1 MRLGELVA
9 IWFVMAVGCAS
20 ERPVLVYSPPEYRG
34 PELAKSPTGEP
45 ESIRYERAYAAYWWN
60 CVFVRAE
67 SIDAR
72 CPFMCSGTPGAS
84 AGCSDGGMA
93 AANAIDELTERF
105 DTETVQIY
113 LQGLTESRGAKVMI
127 QPYFGGKPRV
137 ERGPDD
143 MVP

>member
-1 MRLGELVA
+1 
-9 IWFVMAVGCAS
+9 
-20 ERPVLVYSPPEYRG
+20 
-34 PELAKSPTGEP
+34 
-45 ESIRYERAYAAYWWN
+45 
-60 CVFVRAE
+60 
-67 SIDAR
+67 
-72 CPFMCSGTPGAS
+72 
-84 AGCSDGGMA
+84 MA